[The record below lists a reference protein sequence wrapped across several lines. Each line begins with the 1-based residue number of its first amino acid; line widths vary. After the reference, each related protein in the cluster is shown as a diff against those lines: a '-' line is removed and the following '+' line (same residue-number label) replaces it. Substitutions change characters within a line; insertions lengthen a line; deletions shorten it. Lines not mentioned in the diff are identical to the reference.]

1 MTRERYLN
9 ESELRSFMTEVRE
22 RRHVHQA
29 RDYEFF
35 VLLANTGILPSE
47 ALSLKRSDLDL
58 DHAYMLE
65 CFATLEPIV

>member
-1 MTRERYLN
+1 MLRRMTRERYLN
-9 ESELRSFMTEVRE
+9 ESELRSFTTAVRE

-29 RDYEFF
+29 RDYAFF

-58 DHAYMLE
+58 E